1 MDFPTRPISDNYN
14 EVRGRNLSTNRSI
27 SRDTSISS
35 TKSSVMYHE
44 RIEYNN
50 FKDDDEPMNPT
61 PALFYETKQERALC
75 FSKVTKQ

>member
-14 EVRGRNLSTNRSI
+14 EVRDRNLSTNRSI

-61 PALFYETKQERALC
+61 PALSHRTKQERALC